1 MAKKSNNQ
9 NSEDSILDKVI
20 ATEKA
25 KNGFDPKKVI
35 SEILKNLNERE
46 KEVLTKRYS
55 LDGDKKAT
63 LEKIGQKYGITRER
77 VRQIENIAIK
87 KAKSISEKLDQIEEL
102 KTTANDLLDE
112 YLGILG
118 EKTVIN
124 KILNPETE
132 DLKNYYITK
141 FLITKLLDSYYD
153 IKKGNEEFTTAY
165 RKKDHNWDKFYD
177 AINKIVQIFEKTK
190 EPVLENKLWQAY
202 EKEPEINFVNDKIN
216 EDILLNYLIMS
227 KKIKKN
233 PLGELG
239 LVNWK
244 SITPKRMSHKIKLI
258 MKNLEKP
265 LHFKKIAEEIN
276 KMNFDK
282 KVAHPATIHNELILD
297 DDYILVGRGIYALKN
312 WGYESGKVSDVV
324 ERVLK
329 QKGPISKK
337 ELITEVSK
345 RKIVKDTTINLAIV
359 NNKNIQKDKS
369 GKYYLVK

>member
-1 MAKKSNNQ
+1 MAKKSSNQ
-9 NSEDSILDKVI
+9 NSENSILDKVI

-102 KTTANDLLDE
+102 KTSANNLLDE

-141 FLITKLLDSYYD
+141 FLITKLLDNYYD
-153 IKKGNEEFTTAY
+153 IKKSNKEFTTAY
-165 RKKDHNWDKFYD
+165 RKKDHNWDEFYD
-177 AINKIVQIFEKTK
+177 AVNKIIQIFEKTE

-202 EKEPEINFVNDKIN
+202 EKEPEINFVNDRIN

-227 KKIKKN
+227 KKIEKN

-337 ELITEVSK
+337 ELIAEVSK

-359 NNKNIQKDKS
+359 NNRLPRLGLRS
-369 GKYYLVK
+369 SPPAE

>member
-1 MAKKSNNQ
+1 MAKKSSNQ

-87 KAKSISEKLDQIEEL
+87 KAKAISEKLDQIEEL
-102 KTTANDLLDE
+102 KITANNLLDE

-124 KILNPETE
+124 KILDPEAQ

-141 FLITKLLDSYYD
+141 FLITKLLNTYYD

-165 RKKDHNWDKFYD
+165 CKKDYNLDEFYD
-177 AINKIVQIFEKTK
+177 AINKIVQVFEKTE
-190 EPVLENKLWQAY
+190 EPVLENKLWHTY

-216 EDILLNYLIMS
+216 EDILLNYLIVS

-258 MKNLEKP
+258 MKNLERP

-312 WGYESGKVSDVV
+312 WGYEAGKVSDVV
-324 ERVLK
+324 EKILK
-329 QKGPISKK
+329 EKGSLSKK
-337 ELITEVSK
+337 ELIAEVSK